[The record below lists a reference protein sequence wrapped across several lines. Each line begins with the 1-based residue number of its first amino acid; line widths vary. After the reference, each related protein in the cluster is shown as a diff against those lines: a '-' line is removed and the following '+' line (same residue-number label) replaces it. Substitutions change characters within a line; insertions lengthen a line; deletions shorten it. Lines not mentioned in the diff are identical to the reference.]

1 MKKKLATILTATLV
15 AASLTACGNKLSVNN
30 TTVELGDDLKGHYSE
45 FVTLKDK
52 KDIDKVKFDVSKV
65 DTTTEGTYDA
75 SATFDGKT
83 KNFKIT
89 VKDTVAPEVTV
100 KKDIVIQTGNPLFVT
115 SVIDTVTELSQN
127 VSVKFETVPET
138 EEAVAESTE
147 TTETPEG
154 KTENLTVGG
163 VNLEAN
169 SSITY
174 TEKGTYDN
182 AVIVTDKAGNETKI
196 SFTVEVKDQ
205 PTIEGLTDISV
216 TAGDEIDFSA
226 GVVAKDSD
234 GNDITDRMGINTESV
249 NKDVAGE
256 YTATYSVT
264 DDNDLTK
271 SSTRV
276 VVVNEKPQEEKPQEV
291 ETNKDNGNTGSKKPS
306 SGNSG
311 STNSG
316 NNNSGSTGSGSTGS
330 NNSGSNSSGSGNSGN
345 SGNSGSVAENNGTN
359 GSEQSDPNIYTI
371 KSGEFTYTI
380 DKRIYK
386 YDTAYAYKLHDIPC
400 TWANGEPTSSQEL
413 VDAEM
418 GNNREA
424 ALYILAAGGM
434 TQEWFDYKYGAE

>member
-65 DTTTEGTYDA
+65 DIATEGTYDA

-100 KKDIVIQTGNPLFVT
+100 KKDIVIQTSNPLFVT

-234 GNDITDRMGINTESV
+234 GNDITDRMGIDTESV

-316 NNNSGSTGSGSTGS
+316 SNNSGSTGSGSTSS
-330 NNSGSNSSGSGNSGN
+330 NNSGSNSSGSGN

-359 GSEQSDPNIYTI
+359 GSEQSDPNIEVFERN
-371 KSGEFTYTI
+371 GFTYTV

-386 YDTAYAYKLHDIPC
+386 YDTAYAYKLHNSPC

-413 VDAEM
+413 VDADL

-424 ALYILAAGGM
+424 ALYILAAGNM
-434 TQEWFDYKYGAE
+434 TQEWFDQMYGAQ